1 MNANLRLIAFLGLA
15 SSGAATVPHYSL
27 VKEIPIEGASG
38 WDYLQAD
45 PSGHRV
51 YVSHGTEVDVIDTQ
65 TETVVGKIADTQGVH
80 GIAVATDLGRAFVS
94 DGRANQVSI
103 VDSSTLATISRV
115 GTGTNPDAILYNP
128 AHHEVYAFNGRSAS
142 VTVINAENAHVV
154 ATVEL
159 GGKPEFAQVDA
170 AADRIFDN
178 LEDKN
183 EVAVIDG
190 ASHAVLARW
199 PIAPGESASG
209 MAIDIEHH
217 RLFLGCENEMM
228 VVVDSDSGK
237 VVANLPA
244 GKGIDAAAFDPGTQL
259 AFTSNGRDGTV
270 TVVHEDG
277 PDTYAVVQTLATERG
292 ARTMT
297 VDTSTHRIYLATAKF
312 GPPPAGG
319 GRPPVVAGSFKVLV
333 YGIGP

>member
-1 MNANLRLIAFLGLA
+1 
-15 SSGAATVPHYSL
+15 V
-27 VKEIPIEGASG
+27 E
-38 WDYLQAD
+38 
-45 PSGHRV
+45 
-51 YVSHGTEVDVIDTQ
+51 VIDTL

-80 GIAVATDLGRAFVS
+80 GIAVAPELGRAFVS

-103 VDSSTLATISRV
+103 VDTSTLSTLLKV
-115 GTGTNPDAILYNP
+115 ETGTNPDAILYNP
-128 AHHEVYAFNGRSAS
+128 AHREVYAFNGRSAS
-142 VTVINAENAHVV
+142 VTVINAEKGQAVSTV
-154 ATVEL
+154 AL
-159 GGKPEFAQVDA
+159 GGKPEFAQVDPV
-170 AADRIFDN
+170 ADRIFDN

-183 EVAVIDG
+183 EVVVIDG

-209 MAIDIEHH
+209 MAIDTGHH

-228 VVVDSDSGK
+228 VVVDSESGK

-259 AFTSNGRDGTV
+259 AFTSNGRNGTV
-270 TVVHEDG
+270 TIVHEDT
-277 PDTYAVVQTLATERG
+277 PDTYAVVQTLVTERG

-312 GPPPAGG
+312 GPSPAGG
-319 GRPPVVAGSFKVLV
+319 GRPPIIPGSFKVLV